1 MNYEDILDDIEA
13 LEVPKRVS
21 SPQVMGFKK
30 KAIKS
35 KNSTLR
41 SKEDEK
47 EEEEEQKEEQKETP
61 LFSRRRHFKT
71 YTTKTR
77 KTPLADLFDDPEY
90 APVIENLTEL
100 TEVEREQ
107 LLGTS
112 NTEIQ
117 SRTVTQQEESLT
129 ECAPSHNTQ
138 SQPISQT
145 VAPKYV
151 PIETNSFVPLSTKQ
165 MKKEL
170 KLEYSNEYN
179 YDDGSNIQDVVEVD
193 EDEDDDD
200 FLEDEPL
207 DENPPMNQFYDMEIG
222 LIKISNGSYDRDIG
236 TLNINKDVYDLEL
249 GSDSDMEPEEILTV
263 PDIYKITPLEEEVNY
278 IQDTI
283 ERLEISLTDRKEKKL
298 MIHNDMESIRT
309 KKEEILERLKN

>member
-1 MNYEDILDDIEA
+1 MNYDDILDDIEA
-13 LEVPKRVS
+13 LEVPKRVV

-71 YTTKTR
+71 HTTKTR

-112 NTEIQ
+112 NTEMH
-117 SRTVTQQEESLT
+117 SSVTQQEEGLI
-129 ECAPSHNTQ
+129 EGAASHNTP
-138 SQPISQT
+138 SQPIPQT

-179 YDDGSNIQDVVEVD
+179 YDDGSNIQDVVEVV

-207 DENPPMNQFYDMEIG
+207 DENPPMDQFYDMEIG
-222 LIKISNGSYDRDIG
+222 LTKISNGLYDRDIG

-263 PDIYKITPLEEEVNY
+263 PDIYKITPLKEEVNS
-278 IQDTI
+278 IQETI
-283 ERLEISLTDRKEKKL
+283 ERLEISLKDRKEKNL